1 MPNQSSE
8 APPCT
13 RCGQH
18 RDANVH
24 IANLSQAPYANYHP
38 YTNATK
44 VVVTFTRQVA
54 DDTRDADLS
63 YLQQEYKDVVDPVQ
77 RQKYM
82 DDDAARLAAYNRGDW
97 RMIGIRARATV
108 QVQRPGYTTL
118 YEMESPGLWGVEDDS
133 AEDYLNQVFEDEKSI
148 LKHDIEAIM
157 SAPLEWK

>member
-1 MPNQSSE
+1 MPNQPGE

-24 IANLSQAPYANYHP
+24 IAYLSQTPYANGHA
-38 YTNATK
+38 YTDATK
-44 VVVTFTRQVA
+44 VIVTFTRQMA
-54 DDTRDADLS
+54 DDPHYDDLS
-63 YLQQEYKDVVDPVQ
+63 YLQQDYKEVADPVE
-77 RQKYM
+77 RQKYK
-82 DDDAARLAAYNRGDW
+82 DLDALRLAAYNRGEW
-97 RMIGIRARATV
+97 HMIGIRARAVV

-118 YEMESPGLWGVEDDS
+118 YEMESPGLWGIEDDS
-133 AEDYLNQVFEDEKSI
+133 GEDYLSQVFEDEKSI